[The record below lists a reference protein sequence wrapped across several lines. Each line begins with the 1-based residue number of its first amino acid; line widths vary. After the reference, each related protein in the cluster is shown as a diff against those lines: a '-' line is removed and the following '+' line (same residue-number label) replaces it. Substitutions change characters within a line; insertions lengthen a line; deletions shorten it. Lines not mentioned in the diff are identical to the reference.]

1 MSDSGSYEEMPEEIL
16 KSLYDKR
23 NYYFISSLEESVRF
37 LQLSGYSQEEI
48 DSILETEKEADVEEE
63 KKKQRTVVNAAH
75 IEKK

>member
-1 MSDSGSYEEMPEEIL
+1 MSDSGSYGEMPEEIL